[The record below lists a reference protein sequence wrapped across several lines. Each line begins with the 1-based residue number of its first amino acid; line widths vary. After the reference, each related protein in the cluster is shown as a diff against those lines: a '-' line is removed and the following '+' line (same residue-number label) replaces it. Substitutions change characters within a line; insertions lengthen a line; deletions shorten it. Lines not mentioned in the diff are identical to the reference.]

1 MSRALSTLLAA
12 GVTLTLAACGGS
24 DAITTPVAKP
34 PVQQPGNE
42 NPPANSAPVG
52 SVALTPASGTVFV
65 GRTMTLVAAPKDAA
79 GNALSGRAVTW
90 TSSADSIARVDA
102 NGIVTGVA
110 AGTAVITAT
119 AEGKTATTTL
129 AVQLVPVSSVLVTP
143 ATATLRTGDT
153 LRLGAV
159 TRDSAGTTLAGR
171 QVRWISSAPAVATV
185 DSISGLVRA
194 AGGGAA
200 TITATSEG
208 KSGTAA
214 LTIAAPIVPVA
225 TVAVTTALDTLEAYD
240 EVQLQ
245 AVLRDAANNVLTGRT
260 VRWTS
265 SDAAVATVDSISGRL
280 TGIDR
285 GTVTVTATSE
295 TKSGTATRV
304 VVIKYRS
311 LSAGTEHAC
320 DIASGGIVWCW
331 GRNGTQLRIGSP
343 NGGDQT
349 FSSVPVRLNTDV
361 RFKQLSTFGSTTCGV
376 SREGRAYCW
385 GYNGWGNLG
394 NGTSSTPSAT
404 PVAVSGGLTFKSV
417 SLGAQHTCGV
427 TTDDRVYCWGFN
439 QSSEFGN
446 NNSASSNVPVAAAGG
461 MSFAS
466 VSGGN
471 DVTCGVTTAGAG
483 WCWGHNGAG
492 QLGDGNRPTNGN
504 TYTRTPS
511 AIVGGLTF
519 RSVSA
524 SQGYA
529 CGLTTGARAT
539 AGAAAATGS
548 AAPSRVRPRRRA
560 PSRLQLEAAL
570 ARLAPGLRHHD
581 RRRGVLLGRQQ
592 LRAARHR
599 DRPQRQHDAGPC
611 RRLAPRE
618 RGERGEHRHRVGG
631 LHLRHLARPPDDALL
646 GQERLRPAGQR
657 HDERR
662 RRLEHDGHDRR
673 RSEAAAGALTRR
685 STHDAARPGSRP
697 SRAGAS
703 AVAAPSDQLF
713 RKSSISRFSS
723 SACVAAKPCGAP
735 FTSSKRLPAIIS
747 CDFLPEISTGTMRS
761 PSPWATRVGTV
772 NFCRSCRKSV
782 VPKATMH
789 CCVASG
795 DAGQAIDLL

>member
-1 MSRALSTLLAA
+1 
-12 GVTLTLAACGGS
+12 
-24 DAITTPVAKP
+24 
-34 PVQQPGNE
+34 
-42 NPPANSAPVG
+42 
-52 SVALTPASGTVFV
+52 
-65 GRTMTLVAAPKDAA
+65 
-79 GNALSGRAVTW
+79 
-90 TSSADSIARVDA
+90 
-102 NGIVTGVA
+102 
-110 AGTAVITAT
+110 
-119 AEGKTATTTL
+119 
-129 AVQLVPVSSVLVTP
+129 
-143 ATATLRTGDT
+143 
-153 LRLGAV
+153 
-159 TRDSAGTTLAGR
+159 
-171 QVRWISSAPAVATV
+171 
-185 DSISGLVRA
+185 VRA

-295 TKSGTATRV
+295 TKTGTATRV

-320 DIASGGIVWCW
+320 DIASGGLVWCW

-427 TTDDRVYCWGFN
+427 TTDDRAYCWGFN

-471 DVTCGVTTAGAG
+471 DVTCGVTAAGAG

-511 AIVGGLTF
+511 EIVGGLTF
-519 RSVSA
+519 RTVSA
-524 SQGYA
+524 SQSYA
-529 CGLTTGARAT
+529 CGLTTSGQGYCWGSGGNRFGSAFSGETSTPRAIPGYSWKQLSPGSRQACGIT
-539 AGAAAATGS
+539 TSDEVYCWGSNSHGQLGNAIGSNGSTTPVRAGGSLLASEVSAANIATGS
-548 AAPSRVRPRRRA
+548 AAYTCAISLD
-560 PSRLQLEAAL
+560 RLTTLCWGKNDFGQL
-570 ARLAPGLRHHD
+570 GN
-581 RRRGVLLGRQQ
+581 GTTS
-592 LRAARHR
+592 
-599 DRPQRQHDAGPC
+599 
-611 RRLAPRE
+611 
-618 RGERGEHRHRVGG
+618 
-631 LHLRHLARPPDDALL
+631 
-646 GQERLRPAGQR
+646 PA
-657 HDERR
+657 
-662 RRLEHDGHDRR
+662 
-673 RSEAAAGALTRR
+673 
-685 STHDAARPGSRP
+685 DAANTTATIVVG
-697 SRAGAS
+697 
-703 AVAAPSDQLF
+703 Q
-713 RKSSISRFSS
+713 
-723 SACVAAKPCGAP
+723 KP
-735 FTSSKRLPAIIS
+735 LPV
-747 CDFLPEISTGTMRS
+747 R
-761 PSPWATRVGTV
+761 
-772 NFCRSCRKSV
+772 
-782 VPKATMH
+782 
-789 CCVASG
+789 
-795 DAGQAIDLL
+795 